1 MSGRAPAPRPEEYRF
16 WSEERVRIADTDL
29 NGHVN
34 NGAIGAY
41 CETGRADLMTAAA
54 GAPQER
60 GFAMA
65 LARVA
70 INYRR
75 EVHYP
80 STVRIGSAVLSMGRS
95 SFTLEQALY
104 VGEDCVATAEN
115 VFVILDRASRK
126 PIPIPDAA
134 RERFLELAPM
144 RVVPVA

>member
-1 MSGRAPAPRPEEYRF
+1 MSNRTPPPRAAEFRF
-16 WSEERVRIADTDL
+16 WSEEKVRIADTDL

-41 CETGRADLMTAAA
+41 CETGRADLMTEAA
-54 GAPQER
+54 GAPHAR
-60 GFAMA
+60 SFAMA

-70 INYRR
+70 IDYRR

-80 STVRIGSAVLSMGRS
+80 NRVRIGSAVLSIGRS
-95 SFTLEQALY
+95 SMTVEQALF

-126 PIPIPDAA
+126 PMPIPDAA
-134 RERFLELAPM
+134 RARFLELAPP
-144 RVVPVA
+144 RAPETP